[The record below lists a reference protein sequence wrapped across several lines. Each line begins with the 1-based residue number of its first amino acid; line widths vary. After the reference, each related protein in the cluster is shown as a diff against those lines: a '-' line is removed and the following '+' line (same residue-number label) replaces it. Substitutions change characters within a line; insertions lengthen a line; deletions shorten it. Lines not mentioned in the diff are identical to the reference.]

1 MLQTNRYIRFDWAIK
16 RLLRNKAKRR
26 SSESHV
32 SMLNHERVAS
42 ELDEVSYVVL
52 EGFLSVLLND
62 DIKIERFLES
72 EGNQETSDDKYNR
85 VDLLCENSKGE
96 LIIIEVQNERAYS
109 YFHRMLYGTSKA
121 ITEYIELGQDY
132 EMVRK
137 VYSINI
143 VYFELGQGNDY
154 VYHGKTEFRGI
165 HNDDVL
171 LLSKKQRE
179 MFNREKAGDIF
190 PEYYVLKVN
199 DFDSVA
205 KTPLDE
211 WVSFLKTGNIDDSY
225 TAKGLPEAREK
236 LRIDKLSDQERRDY
250 IREME
255 RRMVENDAMKS
266 SFIDGKDEGRA
277 EGRAEGI
284 LAVAR
289 NLKLSG
295 MSLDEI
301 AKMTGLPLPEIDKL

>member
-1 MLQTNRYIRFDWAIK
+1 M
-16 RLLRNKAKRR
+16 
-26 SSESHV
+26 
-32 SMLNHERVAS
+32 
-42 ELDEVSYVVL
+42 
-52 EGFLSVLLND
+52 LLNE
-62 DIKIERFLES
+62 DIKIETFLES
-72 EGNQETSDDKYNR
+72 EGNQESSDDKYNR
-85 VDLLCENSKGE
+85 VDLLCEDSKGE
-96 LIIIEVQNERAYS
+96 LIIVEVQNDRAYS

-121 ITEYIELGQDY
+121 ITEYIELAQDY
-132 EMVRK
+132 EKVRK
-137 VYSINI
+137 VYYINI
-143 VYFELGQGNDY
+143 VYFELGQGSDY
-154 VYHGKTEFRGI
+154 VYHGMTEFRGI
-165 HNDDVL
+165 HNDEVL
-171 LLSKKQRE
+171 MLSKKQSE
-179 MFNREKAGDIF
+179 MFNRERAGDIF

-199 DFDSVA
+199 DLDSVA

-236 LRIDKLSDQERRDY
+236 LRIDKLSDEERRDY

-284 LAVAR
+284 LTVAR
-289 NLKLSG
+289 NLKQSG

-301 AKMTGLPLPEIDKL
+301 VKMTGLSLQEIENL

>member
-1 MLQTNRYIRFDWAIK
+1 MIQCNKYIRFDWAIK
-16 RLLRNKAKRR
+16 RLLRNKA
-26 SSESHV
+26 
-32 SMLNHERVAS
+32 NH
-42 ELDEVSYVVL
+42 DVL
-52 EGFLSVLLND
+52 EGFLSVLLGED
-62 DIKIERFLES
+62 VKIVKFLES

-85 VDLLCENSKGE
+85 VDILCEDSKGE
-96 LIIIEVQNERAYS
+96 LVIIEVQNERAYS

-121 ITEYIELGQDY
+121 IAEYIELGQDY

-137 VYSINI
+137 VYSVNI
-143 VYFELGQGNDY
+143 VYFELGQGSDY

-171 LLSKKQRE
+171 LLSKKQRD

-199 DFDSVA
+199 DFDNVV

-211 WVSFLKTGNIDDSY
+211 WVSFLKTGNIDDNY

-236 LRIDKLSDQERRDY
+236 LRFDKLSDEERRAY

-266 SFIDGKDEGRA
+266 SYIDGKDEGRA
-277 EGRAEGI
+277 EGI
-284 LAVAR
+284 ITVAR
-289 NLKLSG
+289 NMKQAGKSIE
-295 MSLDEI
+295 EI
-301 AKMTGLPLPEIDKL
+301 AQMTGLTLQDIKDM

>member
-1 MLQTNRYIRFDWAIK
+1 MQSNKYIRFDWAIK
-16 RLLRNKAKRR
+16 RLLRNKA
-26 SSESHV
+26 
-32 SMLNHERVAS
+32 NH
-42 ELDEVSYVVL
+42 DVL
-52 EGFLSVLLND
+52 EGFLSVLLGED
-62 DIKIERFLES
+62 VKIVKFLES
-72 EGNQETSDDKYNR
+72 EGNQENSDDKYNR
-85 VDLLCENSKGE
+85 VDILCEDSKDE

-137 VYSINI
+137 VYSVNI
-143 VYFELGQGNDY
+143 VYFELGQGSDY

-171 LLSKKQRE
+171 LLSKKQRD

-199 DFDSVA
+199 DFDNVA

-236 LRIDKLSDQERRDY
+236 LRFDKLSDEERRAY

-266 SFIDGKDEGRA
+266 SYIDGKDEGRV
-277 EGRAEGI
+277 EGI
-284 LAVAR
+284 ITVAR
-289 NLKLSG
+289 NMKQAGKSIE
-295 MSLDEI
+295 EI
-301 AKMTGLPLPEIDKL
+301 AQMTGLTLQNIKDL

>member
-1 MLQTNRYIRFDWAIK
+1 MMQNNKYIRFDWAIK
-16 RLLRNKAKRR
+16 RLLRNKA
-26 SSESHV
+26 
-32 SMLNHERVAS
+32 NF
-42 ELDEVSYVVL
+42 DVL
-52 EGFLSVLLND
+52 EGFLSVLLKQD
-62 DIKIERFLES
+62 VKIVRFLES
-72 EGNQETSDDKYNR
+72 EGNQEAKEDKYNR
-85 VDLLCENSKGE
+85 VDILCEDSKGE
-96 LIIIEVQNERAYS
+96 LIIVEVQNDRAYS
-109 YFHRMLYGTSKA
+109 YFHRMLYGTSKV

-132 EMVRK
+132 ENVRK

-171 LLSKKQRE
+171 MLSKKQRE
-179 MFNREKAGDIF
+179 MFDREKAGDVF

-199 DFDSVA
+199 DFDNVA

-211 WVSFLKTGNIDDSY
+211 WVSFLKTGNIDDHY

-236 LRIDKLSDQERRDY
+236 LRVDRLPDEERRAY

-266 SFIDGKDEGRA
+266 SHIDGVDEGVRK
-277 EGRAEGI
+277 
-284 LAVAR
+284 VAA
-289 NLKLSG
+289 NMKQDG
-295 MSLDEI
+295 MPVDKI
-301 AKMTGLPLPEIDKL
+301 AHLTGLSVQEIEGLV

>member
-1 MLQTNRYIRFDWAIK
+1 M
-16 RLLRNKAKRR
+16 
-26 SSESHV
+26 
-32 SMLNHERVAS
+32 
-42 ELDEVSYVVL
+42 
-52 EGFLSVLLND
+52 LLND
-62 DIKIERFLES
+62 DIKIDKFLES

-85 VDLLCENSKGE
+85 VDLLCEDSKGE
-96 LIIIEVQNERAYS
+96 LIIIEVQNDRAYT
-109 YFHRMLYGTSKA
+109 YFHRMLYGTSKV

-132 EMVRK
+132 EKVRK

-171 LLSKKQRE
+171 MLSKKQRE

-205 KTPLDE
+205 RTPLDE
-211 WVSFLKTGNIDDSY
+211 WVSFLKTGNIEDSY

-236 LRIDKLSDQERRDY
+236 LRIDRLSDDERRAY

-277 EGRAEGI
+277 EGRAEGLAEGLAKGLAKGI

-301 AKMTGLPLPEIDKL
+301 AKMTGLSTQEIDNL

>member
-1 MLQTNRYIRFDWAIK
+1 MEKNRYIRFDWAIK
-16 RLLRNKAKRR
+16 RLLRNKA
-26 SSESHV
+26 
-32 SMLNHERVAS
+32 NH
-42 ELDEVSYVVL
+42 DVL

-62 DIKIERFLES
+62 DVKIERFLES

-85 VDLLCENSKGE
+85 VGLLCENSKRE

-121 ITEYIELGQDY
+121 VTEYIELGQDY
-132 EMVRK
+132 ELVRK
-137 VYSINI
+137 VYSVNI

-154 VYHGKTEFRGI
+154 VYHGKTDFRGI
-165 HNDDVL
+165 HNGDVL
-171 LLSKKQRE
+171 LLSKKQRD

-211 WVSFLKTGNIDDSY
+211 WVSFLKTGNIEDSY

-236 LRIDKLSDQERRDY
+236 LRVDKLSDQERRDY

-266 SFIDGKDEGRA
+266 SYIDGKDEGLA
-277 EGRAEGI
+277 EGEAKGLAKGRAEGV
-284 LAVAR
+284 LSVAR
-289 NLKLSG
+289 NMKQSG
-295 MSLDEI
+295 MSIDQI
-301 AKMTGLPLPEIDKL
+301 AKMTGLSPQEIAGL

>member
-1 MLQTNRYIRFDWAIK
+1 MIQNNKYIRFDWAIK
-16 RLLRNKAKRR
+16 RLLRNKA
-26 SSESHV
+26 
-32 SMLNHERVAS
+32 NF
-42 ELDEVSYVVL
+42 DVL
-52 EGFLSVLLND
+52 EGFLSVLLKQD
-62 DIKIERFLES
+62 VKIVRFLES
-72 EGNQETSDDKYNR
+72 EGNQEAKDDKYNR
-85 VDLLCENSKGE
+85 VDILCEDSKGE
-96 LIIIEVQNERAYS
+96 LIIVEVQNDRAYS
-109 YFHRMLYGTSKA
+109 YFHRMLYGTSKV

-132 EMVRK
+132 ENVRK

-171 LLSKKQRE
+171 MLSKKQRE
-179 MFNREKAGDIF
+179 MFDREKAGDVF

-199 DFDSVA
+199 DFDNVA

-211 WVSFLKTGNIDDSY
+211 WVSFLKTGNIDDHY

-236 LRIDKLSDQERRDY
+236 LRVDRLPDEERRAY

-266 SFIDGKDEGRA
+266 SHIDGVDEGVRK
-277 EGRAEGI
+277 
-284 LAVAR
+284 VAA
-289 NLKLSG
+289 NMKQDG
-295 MSLDEI
+295 MPVDKI
-301 AKMTGLPLPEIDKL
+301 AQLTGLSVQEIEGLL

>member
-1 MLQTNRYIRFDWAIK
+1 MIQNNKYIRFDWAIK
-16 RLLRNKAKRR
+16 RLLRNKA
-26 SSESHV
+26 
-32 SMLNHERVAS
+32 NH
-42 ELDEVSYVVL
+42 VVL

-62 DIKIERFLES
+62 DIKIDKFLES

-85 VDLLCENSKGE
+85 VDLLCEDSKGE
-96 LIIIEVQNERAYS
+96 LIIIEVQNDRAYT
-109 YFHRMLYGTSKA
+109 YFHRMLYGTSKV

-132 EMVRK
+132 EKVRK

-171 LLSKKQRE
+171 MLSKKQRE

-211 WVSFLKTGNIDDSY
+211 WVSFLKTGNIEDSY

-236 LRIDKLSDQERRDY
+236 LRIDRLSDDERRAY

-277 EGRAEGI
+277 EGRAEGLAEGLAKGLAKGI

-301 AKMTGLPLPEIDKL
+301 AKMTGLSTQEIDNL

>member
-1 MLQTNRYIRFDWAIK
+1 MMQNNKYIRFDWAIK
-16 RLLRNKAKRR
+16 RLLRNKA
-26 SSESHV
+26 
-32 SMLNHERVAS
+32 NF
-42 ELDEVSYVVL
+42 DVL
-52 EGFLSVLLND
+52 EGFLSVLLKQD
-62 DIKIERFLES
+62 VKIVKFLES
-72 EGNQETSDDKYNR
+72 EGNQDAKDDKYNR
-85 VDLLCENSKGE
+85 VDILCEDSKRE
-96 LIIIEVQNERAYS
+96 LIIVEVQNDRAYS
-109 YFHRMLYGTSKA
+109 YFHRMLYGTSKV

-132 EMVRK
+132 ENVRK

-171 LLSKKQRE
+171 MLSKKQRE
-179 MFNREKAGDIF
+179 MFDREKAGDVF

-199 DFDSVA
+199 DFDNVA

-211 WVSFLKTGNIDDSY
+211 WVSFLKTGNIDDHY

-236 LRIDKLSDQERRDY
+236 LRVDRLPDEERRAY

-266 SFIDGKDEGRA
+266 SHIDGVDEGVRK
-277 EGRAEGI
+277 
-284 LAVAR
+284 VAA
-289 NLKLSG
+289 NMKQDG
-295 MSLDEI
+295 MPVDKI
-301 AKMTGLPLPEIDKL
+301 AQLTGLSVQEIEGLV

>member
-1 MLQTNRYIRFDWAIK
+1 MQSNKYIRFDWAIK
-16 RLLRNKAKRR
+16 RLLRDKA
-26 SSESHV
+26 
-32 SMLNHERVAS
+32 NH
-42 ELDEVSYVVL
+42 DVL
-52 EGFLSVLLND
+52 EGFLSVLLGED
-62 DIKIERFLES
+62 VKIVKFLES

-85 VDLLCENSKGE
+85 VDILCEDSKDE

-137 VYSINI
+137 VYSVNI
-143 VYFELGQGNDY
+143 VYFELGQGSDY

-171 LLSKKQRE
+171 LLSKKQRD

-199 DFDSVA
+199 DFDNVA

-236 LRIDKLSDQERRDY
+236 LRFDRLSDEERRAY

-266 SFIDGKDEGRA
+266 SYIDGKDEGRA
-277 EGRAEGI
+277 EGI
-284 LAVAR
+284 ITVAR
-289 NLKLSG
+289 NMKQAGKSIE
-295 MSLDEI
+295 EI
-301 AKMTGLPLPEIDKL
+301 AQMTGLTLQDIKDL

>member
-1 MLQTNRYIRFDWAIK
+1 MIQNNKYIRFDWAIK
-16 RLLRNKAKRR
+16 RLLRNKA
-26 SSESHV
+26 
-32 SMLNHERVAS
+32 NF
-42 ELDEVSYVVL
+42 DVL
-52 EGFLSVLLND
+52 EGFLSVLLKQD
-62 DIKIERFLES
+62 VKIVRFLES
-72 EGNQETSDDKYNR
+72 EGNQEAKEDKYNR
-85 VDLLCENSKGE
+85 VDILCEDSKGE
-96 LIIIEVQNERAYS
+96 LIIVEVQNDRAYS
-109 YFHRMLYGTSKA
+109 YFHRMLYGTSKV

-132 EMVRK
+132 ENVRK

-171 LLSKKQRE
+171 MLSKKQRE
-179 MFNREKAGDIF
+179 MFDREKAGDVF

-199 DFDSVA
+199 DFDNVA

-211 WVSFLKTGNIDDSY
+211 WVSFLKTGNIDDHY

-236 LRIDKLSDQERRDY
+236 LRVDRLPDEERRAY

-266 SFIDGKDEGRA
+266 SHIDGVDEGVRK
-277 EGRAEGI
+277 
-284 LAVAR
+284 VAA
-289 NLKLSG
+289 NMKQDG
-295 MSLDEI
+295 MPVDKI
-301 AKMTGLPLPEIDKL
+301 AHLTGLSVQEIEGLV

>member
-1 MLQTNRYIRFDWAIK
+1 MMQNNKYIRFDWAIK
-16 RLLRNKAKRR
+16 RLLRNKA
-26 SSESHV
+26 
-32 SMLNHERVAS
+32 NF
-42 ELDEVSYVVL
+42 DVL
-52 EGFLSVLLND
+52 EGFLSVLLKQD
-62 DIKIERFLES
+62 VKIVKFLES
-72 EGNQETSDDKYNR
+72 EGNQDAKDDKYNR
-85 VDLLCENSKGE
+85 VDILCEDSKRE
-96 LIIIEVQNERAYS
+96 LIIVEIQNDRAYS
-109 YFHRMLYGTSKA
+109 YFHRMLYGTSKV

-132 EMVRK
+132 ENVRK

-171 LLSKKQRE
+171 MLSKKQRE
-179 MFNREKAGDIF
+179 MFDREKAGDVF

-199 DFDSVA
+199 DFDNVA

-211 WVSFLKTGNIDDSY
+211 WVSFLKTGNIDDHY

-236 LRIDKLSDQERRDY
+236 LRVDRLPDEERRAY

-266 SFIDGKDEGRA
+266 SHIDGVDEGVRK
-277 EGRAEGI
+277 
-284 LAVAR
+284 VAA
-289 NLKLSG
+289 NMKQDG
-295 MSLDEI
+295 MPVDKI
-301 AKMTGLPLPEIDKL
+301 AQLTGLSVQEIEGLV

>member
-1 MLQTNRYIRFDWAIK
+1 MEKNRYIRFDWAIK
-16 RLLRNKAKRR
+16 RLLRNKA
-26 SSESHV
+26 
-32 SMLNHERVAS
+32 NH
-42 ELDEVSYVVL
+42 DVL

-62 DIKIERFLES
+62 DVKIERFLES

-85 VDLLCENSKGE
+85 VDLLCENSKRE

-121 ITEYIELGQDY
+121 VTEYIELGQDY
-132 EMVRK
+132 ELVRK
-137 VYSINI
+137 VYSVNI

-154 VYHGKTEFRGI
+154 VYHGKTDFRGI
-165 HNDDVL
+165 HNGDVL
-171 LLSKKQRE
+171 LLSKKQRD

-211 WVSFLKTGNIDDSY
+211 WVSFLKTGNIEDSY

-236 LRIDKLSDQERRDY
+236 LRVDKLSDQERRDY

-266 SFIDGKDEGRA
+266 SYIDGKDEGLAEGEAKGLAKGRA
-277 EGRAEGI
+277 EGREEGLAEGV
-284 LAVAR
+284 LSVAR
-289 NLKLSG
+289 NMKLSG
-295 MSLDEI
+295 MSTDQI
-301 AKMTGLPLPEIDKL
+301 AKMTGLSLQEIAGL

>member
-16 RLLRNKAKRR
+16 RLLRNKA
-26 SSESHV
+26 
-32 SMLNHERVAS
+32 NH
-42 ELDEVSYVVL
+42 VVL

-85 VDLLCENSKGE
+85 VDLLCENSKGTRQ
-96 LIIIEVQNERAYS
+96 IIEIQNDSQHNYYIYRERD
-109 YFHRMLYGTSKA
+109 G
-121 ITEYIELGQDY
+121 ELNP
-132 EMVRK
+132 R
-137 VYSINI
+137 
-143 VYFELGQGNDY
+143 
-154 VYHGKTEFRGI
+154 H
-165 HNDDVL
+165 
-171 LLSKKQRE
+171 
-179 MFNREKAGDIF
+179 
-190 PEYYVLKVN
+190 YVLKVN

>member
-1 MLQTNRYIRFDWAIK
+1 MIQSNKYIRFDWAIK
-16 RLLRNKAKRR
+16 RLLRNKA
-26 SSESHV
+26 
-32 SMLNHERVAS
+32 NH
-42 ELDEVSYVVL
+42 DVL
-52 EGFLSVLLND
+52 EGFLSVLLGED
-62 DIKIERFLES
+62 VKIVKFLES

-85 VDLLCENSKGE
+85 VDILCEDSKDE

-137 VYSINI
+137 VYSVNI
-143 VYFELGQGNDY
+143 VYFELGQGSDY

-171 LLSKKQRE
+171 LLSKKQRD

-199 DFDSVA
+199 DFDNVA

-236 LRIDKLSDQERRDY
+236 LRFDKLSDEERRAY

-266 SFIDGKDEGRA
+266 SYIDGKDEGRS
-277 EGRAEGI
+277 EGI
-284 LAVAR
+284 ITVAR
-289 NLKLSG
+289 NMKQAGKSIE
-295 MSLDEI
+295 EI
-301 AKMTGLPLPEIDKL
+301 AQMTGLNLQDIKDL

>member
-1 MLQTNRYIRFDWAIK
+1 MIQNNKYIRFDWAIK

-26 SSESHV
+26 SSEYHV
-32 SMLNHERVAS
+32 SLLNHDRVAS
-42 ELDEVSYVVL
+42 ELDEVSHVVL

-62 DIKIERFLES
+62 DIKIDKYFFES
-72 EGNQETSDDKYNR
+72 EGNQETSDDKYNS
-85 VDLLCENSKGE
+85 VDLLCEDSKGTRQ
-96 LIIIEVQNERAYS
+96 IIEIQNDSQHNYYIHRERD
-109 YFHRMLYGTSKA
+109 G
-121 ITEYIELGQDY
+121 EL
-132 EMVRK
+132 
-137 VYSINI
+137 NP
-143 VYFELGQGNDY
+143 
-154 VYHGKTEFRGI
+154 H
-165 HNDDVL
+165 H
-171 LLSKKQRE
+171 
-179 MFNREKAGDIF
+179 
-190 PEYYVLKVN
+190 YVLKVN

-205 KTPLDE
+205 RTPLDE
-211 WVSFLKTGNIDDSY
+211 WVSFLKTGNIEDSY

-236 LRIDKLSDQERRDY
+236 LRIDRLSDDERRAY

-277 EGRAEGI
+277 EGRAEGLAEGLAKGLAKGI

-301 AKMTGLPLPEIDKL
+301 AKMTGLPLSEIDNL